1 MARQHHKMTTGM
13 KALVLRGADRW
24 QVYTVAVATPAVT
37 TSVRAYTRPGTAI
50 NPLDAL
56 SHSIFI
62 INIWGEFHSFPF
74 LHMREMSPREFK

>member
-24 QVYTVAVATPAVT
+24 QVYTVAAATPAVT
-37 TSVRAYTRPGTAI
+37 TSLRAYTRPGSAI